1 MSNILNNMDG
11 LLSIFGYAFMQ
22 RALISGIVLGGLL
35 SYLGVFVV
43 LKRMSFFGEGIAHAS
58 LSGIALGLMLGVSP
72 LWTAIA
78 ASLVFAVAIYF
89 LEERGLSGDSAI
101 GVVFSFGMALGAL
114 FMGFTRGYRP
124 ELMSF
129 LFGNI
134 LSVKYGEILII
145 VPVAVLIL
153 AFLIVFRR
161 NLVLMSLDEDLAKTS
176 GVPVKWLKPALY
188 AATAV
193 SVVLGIKVLGIML
206 VSSAMIIPVSAARF
220 VSSSFRS
227 VSLIS
232 FIFAELIMVSGL
244 VVSYVFDLPTG
255 AAIVII
261 GSVVLFASAV
271 YRALSG
277 KF

>member
-1 MSNILNNMDG
+1 MDSILD
-11 LLSIFGYAFMQ
+11 IFEYAFMG
-22 RALISGIVLGGLL
+22 RALVSAVILGGLL

-78 ASLVFAVAIYF
+78 ASLVFAVAIYI

-101 GVVFSFGMALGAL
+101 GVIFSFGMALGAL

-134 LSVKYGEILII
+134 LSVKYGEILVI
-145 VPVAVLIL
+145 VPFAVLL
-153 AFLIVFRR
+153 LSFLVAFRR
-161 NLVLMSLDEDLAKTS
+161 DLVLMSLDEDLAKTS
-176 GVPVKWLKPALY
+176 GVPVRWLKPALY

-193 SVVLGIKVLGIML
+193 SIVLGIKILGIML

-227 VSLIS
+227 VSWIS
-232 FIFAELIMVSGL
+232 IIFAELIMVSGL
-244 VVSYVFDLPTG
+244 IASYVLDLPTG
-255 AAIVII
+255 AAIVVI
-261 GSVVLFASAV
+261 GSVVLLFSAGFG
-271 YRALSG
+271 ALSR
-277 KF
+277 KL